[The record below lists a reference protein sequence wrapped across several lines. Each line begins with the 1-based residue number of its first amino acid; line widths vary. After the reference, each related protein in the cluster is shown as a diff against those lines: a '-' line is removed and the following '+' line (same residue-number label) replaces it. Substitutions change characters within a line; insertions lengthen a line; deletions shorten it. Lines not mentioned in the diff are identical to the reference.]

1 MDFINMTSTGKA
13 TIEVDVKKY
22 NQMLLDCHK
31 LNLLECG
38 GVDNWEGY
46 AVSFFPDYFLDYDSR
61 FEVDGEVYFGFYS
74 YKKQMERAN
83 NFKE

>member
-1 MDFINMTSTGKA
+1 MTSTGKA

-22 NQMLLDCHK
+22 NQMVLDCNK

-38 GVDNWEGY
+38 GVDNWEWYGE
-46 AVSFFPDYFLDYDSR
+46 SLCPDDIDDYTER
-61 FEVDGEVYFGFYS
+61 FEIDGECYFGFEAYCQ
-74 YKKQMERAN
+74 QMEQAN